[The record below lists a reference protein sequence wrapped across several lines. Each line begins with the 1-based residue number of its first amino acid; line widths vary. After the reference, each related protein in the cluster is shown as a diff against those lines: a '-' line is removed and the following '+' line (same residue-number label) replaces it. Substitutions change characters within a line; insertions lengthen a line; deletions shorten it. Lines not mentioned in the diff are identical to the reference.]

1 MPSLMKIGDGH
12 WNSWLWSISFGPKNI
27 SNSNS
32 FLTKTLNVYQ
42 GQRQA
47 NAHPLW
53 HPRPRLCHYL
63 KSFGNSDAS
72 RFTKI
77 LFFSCYH
84 FLSGVTTFYSGA
96 TTFYS
101 VATTFYSG
109 ATTFYSVP
117 TTFYSV
123 PTTFYS
129 VTVYHFFIAL
139 YFILYL
145 AADLTFICHWFFSF
159 SSFWLKKLC

>member
-12 WNSWLWSISFGPKNI
+12 WNSWLWSISFGPRNI

-77 LFFSCYH
+77 LFFSCYQ
-84 FLSGVTTFYSGA
+84 FLSVA

-101 VATTFYSG
+101 VATTFYQLLPLFIQVLPLFIQVLPLFIQLLC
-109 ATTFYSVP
+109 TTFLLPY
-117 TTFYSV
+117 TL
-123 PTTFYS
+123 
-129 VTVYHFFIAL
+129 FFTL
-139 YFILYL
+139 L
-145 AADLTFICHWFFSF
+145 LT
-159 SSFWLKKLC
+159 